1 MAQDYVVLNK
11 ESDIGMIAINKSVI
25 QSISEISINDV
36 EFASIAPANAFSKP
50 VTIKVDGNKLMVEA
64 DIEVKYG
71 ANVNSTSEMV
81 QNKIYE
87 NILFMTGFKAS
98 EITVNVVGFDI

>member
-1 MAQDYVVLNK
+1 MAQEYVILK
-11 ESDIGMIAINKSVI
+11 DKSELGMIAINKSVI
-25 QSISEISINDV
+25 QSISEISIRDIEN
-36 EFASIAPANAFSKP
+36 ASIAPVTRFSKP
-50 VTIKVDGNKLMVEA
+50 VVIRIEDNKLMVEA

-71 ANVNSTSEMV
+71 ANASVTSELV

-98 EITVNVVGFDI
+98 DIAINVVGFNI